1 MSGRRPYVRP
11 MDGWWRR
18 DPFFIR
24 YMIREATAVLV
35 VAYATVLLLGVIR
48 LAQGESAYDGW
59 LAALRSPWSIGFHL
73 VLLAG
78 FIYHTWSWFRIM
90 PKTMPSIV
98 VGGKKLQPAVITA
111 VGLAAAAL
119 LSAALLLITVGVGS

>member
-35 VAYATVLLLGVIR
+35 VAYATVLLFGVIR
-48 LAQGESAYDGW
+48 LAQGESAYDAW
-59 LAALRSPWSIGFHL
+59 LASLRSSWSLAFHI

-78 FIYHTWSWFRIM
+78 FVYHTWSWFQIM

-98 VGGKKLQPAVITA
+98 LGGRKVQPAVITA
-111 VGLAAAAL
+111 LGLLAAAV
-119 LSAALLLITVGVGS
+119 LSGALLLLTGTIGS

>member
-1 MSGRRPYVRP
+1 MRP

-35 VAYATVLLLGVIR
+35 VAYATVLLVGVLR
-48 LAQGESAYDGW
+48 LAQGESAYEAW
-59 LAALRSPWSIGFHL
+59 LASLRSPGSLAFHI

-78 FIYHTWSWFRIM
+78 FVYHTWSWFQIM
-90 PKTMPSIV
+90 PKTMSAIV
-98 VGGKKLQPAVITA
+98 VRGKKLQPAVITA
-111 VGLAAAAL
+111 AGLLAAAVT
-119 LSAALLLITVGVGS
+119 SVALLLLTLGIGS

>member
-35 VAYATVLLLGVIR
+35 VAYATVLLFGVIR

>member
-59 LAALRSPWSIGFHL
+59 LAALRSPWSIAFHL
-73 VLLAG
+73 VLLTG

-111 VGLAAAAL
+111 VGLAAAAF
-119 LSAALLLITVGVGS
+119 LSAVLLLITVGVGS

>member
-1 MSGRRPYVRP
+1 MSGRRPYIRP

-35 VAYATVLLLGVIR
+35 VAYATVLLFGVIR
-48 LAQGESAYDGW
+48 LAQGESAYDAW
-59 LAALRSPWSIGFHL
+59 LASLRSPWSLAFHI

-78 FIYHTWSWFRIM
+78 FVYHTWSWFQIM
-90 PKTMPSIV
+90 PKTMPSIIL
-98 VGGKKLQPAVITA
+98 GGRKVQPAVITA
-111 VGLAAAAL
+111 VGLLAAAAL
-119 LSAALLLITVGVGS
+119 SGALLLLTGSIAS